1 LKRLRPSPPRR
12 LSPEARKL
20 WRALYDSSLMDPQ
33 AELMLNTMLEAFDR
47 MREAQRILAKDGP
60 ILEEKTAAGNIHHR
74 PHPALAIERD
84 SRAGMIRAW
93 RALGYDELPE
103 GMR

>member
-1 LKRLRPSPPRR
+1 MRPSRPSPPRR
-12 LSPEARKL
+12 LSLEARKL
-20 WRALYDSSLMDPQ
+20 WRTLYDCSEMDPQ
-33 AELMLNTMLEAFDR
+33 AELMLSSMLEAFDR

-60 ILEEKTAAGNIHHR
+60 ILAEKTAAGNVHHK

-93 RALGYDELPE
+93 RALAFDQLPE
-103 GMR
+103 EMK